1 MRGHTLNHRIG
12 ARAKAPT
19 VSASLPG
26 FVTPKRSQPADQ
38 IVPVVVRVLDA
49 PALPPGRLIA
59 DNRQTVTR

>member
-1 MRGHTLNHRIG
+1 MKAPTLNHRIR
-12 ARAKAPT
+12 ARSKAPT

-49 PALPPGRLIA
+49 PALPPSA
-59 DNRQTVTR
+59 